1 MELRVGICDDSQ
13 TDAAYVETFLAAWA
27 QERALALHVERFPS
41 AESFLFRYA
50 EEKRF
55 DLLLLDIEMG
65 QLDGVT
71 MAKEIRRDNQDVQI
85 VFITGYSDYI
95 AEGYEVAA
103 LHYLLKPVNGDKLR
117 AVLDRGVD
125 KVRRRERAL
134 TLEQGGEMVRIPL
147 GEIRYLEVCR
157 NYVTVHAKGDYTTKS
172 TLSRLEVA
180 LDGRFHRLGRS
191 MVVNLE
197 VVRRVTKTQVV
208 LSDGCVLPLP
218 RGAFEGLNRA
228 YIAHSCGGRHGFS
241 IPTGEG
247 EAGELP
253 AGTAGHPL
261 PRGGEHVPADAGL
274 AA

>member
-13 TDAAYVETFLAAWA
+13 TDAAYVETFLSAWA
-27 QERALALHVERFPS
+27 QERDLALHVETFPS

-117 AVLDRGVD
+117 AVLDRAVD

-134 TLEQGGEMVRIPL
+134 TL
-147 GEIRYLEVCR
+147 
-157 NYVTVHAKGDYTTKS
+157 
-172 TLSRLEVA
+172 
-180 LDGRFHRLGRS
+180 
-191 MVVNLE
+191 
-197 VVRRVTKTQVV
+197 
-208 LSDGCVLPLP
+208 
-218 RGAFEGLNRA
+218 
-228 YIAHSCGGRHGFS
+228 
-241 IPTGEG
+241 
-247 EAGELP
+247 
-253 AGTAGHPL
+253 
-261 PRGGEHVPADAGL
+261 
-274 AA
+274 

>member
-1 MELRVGICDDSQ
+1 MELRVGICDDSH
-13 TDAAYVETFLAAWA
+13 TDGAYVDSLLSRWA
-27 QERALALHVERFPS
+27 QERGIALHVEQFPS

-65 QLDGVT
+65 QLDGVSL
-71 MAKEIRRDNQDVQI
+71 AKEIRQGNQQVQI

-95 AEGYEVAA
+95 GEGYEVAA

-117 AVLDRGVD
+117 SVLDRAVD
-125 KVRRRERAL
+125 KVRQGERVL

-157 NYVTVHAKGDYTTKS
+157 NYVTVHGREDYTTKA
-172 TLSRLEVA
+172 TLRGLEEE

-197 VVRRVTKTQVV
+197 AVRRVTRSQVV
-208 LSDGCVLPLP
+208 LADGSVLPLP
-218 RGAFEGLNRA
+218 RGAYEGLNRA
-228 YIAHSCGGRHGFS
+228 IIAHS
-241 IPTGEG
+241 
-247 EAGELP
+247 
-253 AGTAGHPL
+253 
-261 PRGGEHVPADAGL
+261 
-274 AA
+274 

>member
-13 TDAAYVETFLAAWA
+13 TDGDYVASLLTRWA
-27 QERALALHVERFPS
+27 GERDITLHVEQFPS

-65 QLDGVT
+65 QLDGVSL
-71 MAKEIRRDNQDVQI
+71 AKEIREGNQQVQI

-117 AVLDRGVD
+117 AVLDRAVV
-125 KVRRRERAL
+125 KVRQGERVL

-157 NYVTVHAKGDYTTKS
+157 NYVTIHAREDYTTKS
-172 TLSRLEVA
+172 TLSGLEEV

-191 MVVNLE
+191 MVVNVE
-197 VVRRVTKTQVV
+197 CVRRVTKSQVT
-208 LSDGCVLPLP
+208 LSDTTVLPLP
-218 RGAFEGLNRA
+218 RGAYEGLNRA
-228 YIAHSCGGRHGFS
+228 IIAHS
-241 IPTGEG
+241 
-247 EAGELP
+247 
-253 AGTAGHPL
+253 
-261 PRGGEHVPADAGL
+261 
-274 AA
+274 

>member
-13 TDAAYVETFLAAWA
+13 TDGAYVGSLLSRWA
-27 QERALALHVERFPS
+27 QERGISLHVEQFPS

-55 DLLLLDIEMG
+55 DLLLLDVEMG
-65 QLDGVT
+65 QLDGVSL
-71 MAKEIRRDNQDVQI
+71 AKEIRRGNQQVQI

-103 LHYLLKPVNGDKLR
+103 LHYLLKPVDGDKLR
-117 AVLDRGVD
+117 SVLDRAVD
-125 KVRRRERAL
+125 KVRREERVL

-157 NYVTVHAKGDYTTKS
+157 NYVTVHGREDYTTKS
-172 TLSRLEVA
+172 TLRGLEEE

-208 LSDGCVLPLP
+208 LSDGSVLPLP
-218 RGAFEGLNRA
+218 RGAYEGLNRA
-228 YIAHSCGGRHGFS
+228 IIAHS
-241 IPTGEG
+241 
-247 EAGELP
+247 
-253 AGTAGHPL
+253 
-261 PRGGEHVPADAGL
+261 
-274 AA
+274 

>member
-13 TDAAYVETFLAAWA
+13 TDAAYVETFLSAWA
-27 QERALALHVERFPS
+27 QERDLALHVERFPS
-41 AESFLFRYA
+41 AESFLFLYA

-117 AVLDRGVD
+117 AVLDRAVD
-125 KVRRRERAL
+125 KVRRREHAL

-157 NYVTVHAKGDYTTKS
+157 NYVTVHAKGDYTT
-172 TLSRLEVA
+172 RLEEA

-208 LSDGCVLPLP
+208 LSDGSVLPLP
-218 RGAFEGLNRA
+218 RGAYEGLNRA
-228 YIAHSCGGRHGFS
+228 IIAHS
-241 IPTGEG
+241 
-247 EAGELP
+247 
-253 AGTAGHPL
+253 
-261 PRGGEHVPADAGL
+261 
-274 AA
+274 

>member
-13 TDAAYVETFLAAWA
+13 TDAAYVETFLSAWA
-27 QERALALHVERFPS
+27 QERDLALHVERFPS

-117 AVLDRGVD
+117 AVLDRAVD

-134 TLEQGGEMVRIPL
+134 TLEQGGEMVRILL

-172 TLSRLEVA
+172 TLSRLEEA

-208 LSDGCVLPLP
+208 LSDGSVLPLP
-218 RGAFEGLNRA
+218 RGAYEGLNRA
-228 YIAHSCGGRHGFS
+228 IIAHS
-241 IPTGEG
+241 
-247 EAGELP
+247 
-253 AGTAGHPL
+253 
-261 PRGGEHVPADAGL
+261 
-274 AA
+274 

>member
-13 TDAAYVETFLAAWA
+13 TDAAYVETFLSAWA
-27 QERALALHVERFPS
+27 QERDLALHVETFPS

-117 AVLDRGVD
+117 AVLDRAVD

-157 NYVTVHAKGDYTTKS
+157 NYVTVHAKG
-172 TLSRLEVA
+172 RLYHQVHPQPPGGGP
-180 LDGRFHRLGRS
+180 GRAVPPPG
-191 MVVNLE
+191 
-197 VVRRVTKTQVV
+197 
-208 LSDGCVLPLP
+208 PL
-218 RGAFEGLNRA
+218 
-228 YIAHSCGGRHGFS
+228 H
-241 IPTGEG
+241 
-247 EAGELP
+247 
-253 AGTAGHPL
+253 
-261 PRGGEHVPADAGL
+261 GGESGGGAPGDQNPGGTLRRQRAAPAPGGL
-274 AA
+274 

>member
-13 TDAAYVETFLAAWA
+13 TDGAYVGSLLSRWA
-27 QERALALHVERFPS
+27 QERGITLHVEQFPS

-65 QLDGVT
+65 QLDGVSL
-71 MAKEIRRDNQDVQI
+71 AKEIRQGNQQVQI

-103 LHYLLKPVNGDKLR
+103 LHYLLKPVNGEKLR
-117 AVLDRGVD
+117 SVLDRAVD
-125 KVRRRERAL
+125 KVRQGERVL

-157 NYVTVHAKGDYTTKS
+157 NYVTVHGKEDYTTKS
-172 TLSRLEVA
+172 TLSRLEEG

-197 VVRRVTKTQVV
+197 CVRRVTRSQVV
-208 LSDGCVLPLP
+208 LADGSVLPLP
-218 RGAFEGLNRA
+218 RGAYEGLNRA
-228 YIAHSCGGRHGFS
+228 IIAHS
-241 IPTGEG
+241 
-247 EAGELP
+247 
-253 AGTAGHPL
+253 
-261 PRGGEHVPADAGL
+261 
-274 AA
+274 

>member
-13 TDAAYVETFLAAWA
+13 TDGAYVGSLLSRWA
-27 QERALALHVERFPS
+27 QERGITLHVEQFPS

-65 QLDGVT
+65 QLDGVSL
-71 MAKEIRRDNQDVQI
+71 AKEIRQGNQQVQI

-103 LHYLLKPVNGDKLR
+103 LHYLLKPVNGEKLR
-117 AVLDRGVD
+117 SVLDRAVD
-125 KVRRRERAL
+125 KVCQGERVL

-157 NYVTVHAKGDYTTKS
+157 NYVTVHGREDYTTKA
-172 TLSRLEVA
+172 TLRGLEEE

-197 VVRRVTKTQVV
+197 AVRRVTRSQVV
-208 LSDGCVLPLP
+208 LADGSVLPLP
-218 RGAFEGLNRA
+218 RGAYEGLNRA
-228 YIAHSCGGRHGFS
+228 IIAHS
-241 IPTGEG
+241 
-247 EAGELP
+247 
-253 AGTAGHPL
+253 
-261 PRGGEHVPADAGL
+261 
-274 AA
+274 

>member
-13 TDAAYVETFLAAWA
+13 TDGAYVASLLTRWAA
-27 QERALALHVERFPS
+27 ERDMTLHVEQFPS

-65 QLDGVT
+65 QLDGVSL
-71 MAKEIRRDNQDVQI
+71 AKQIRKENQQVQI

-117 AVLDRGVD
+117 SVLDRAVD
-125 KVRRRERAL
+125 KVRQGERVL
-134 TLEQGGEMVRIPL
+134 TLEQGGEMARIPL

-157 NYVTVHAKGDYTTKS
+157 NYVTVHAKEDYTTKS
-172 TLSRLEVA
+172 TLSRLEEE

-197 VVRRVTKTQVV
+197 CVRRVTKSQVT
-208 LSDGCVLPLP
+208 LSDATVLPLP
-218 RGAFEGLNRA
+218 RGAYEGLNRA
-228 YIAHSCGGRHGFS
+228 IIAHS
-241 IPTGEG
+241 
-247 EAGELP
+247 
-253 AGTAGHPL
+253 
-261 PRGGEHVPADAGL
+261 
-274 AA
+274 

>member
-13 TDAAYVETFLAAWA
+13 TDGAYVGSLLSRWAA
-27 QERALALHVERFPS
+27 ERGITLHTEQFPS

-65 QLDGVT
+65 QLDGVSL
-71 MAKEIRRDNQDVQI
+71 AKQIRQGNQQVQI

-117 AVLDRGVD
+117 TVLDRAVD
-125 KVRRRERAL
+125 KVRQGERVL
-134 TLEQGGEMVRIPL
+134 TLGQGGEMVRIPL

-157 NYVTVHAKGDYTTKS
+157 NYVTVHAKEDYTTKS
-172 TLSRLEVA
+172 TLSGLEEE

-197 VVRRVTKTQVV
+197 MVRRVTKTQVM
-208 LSDGCVLPLP
+208 LSDGSVLPLP
-218 RGAFEGLNRA
+218 RGAYEPLNRA
-228 YIAHSCGGRHGFS
+228 IIAHS
-241 IPTGEG
+241 
-247 EAGELP
+247 
-253 AGTAGHPL
+253 
-261 PRGGEHVPADAGL
+261 
-274 AA
+274 

>member
-1 MELRVGICDDSQ
+1 MELRVGICDDSH
-13 TDAAYVETFLAAWA
+13 TDGAYVGSLLSRWA
-27 QERALALHVERFPS
+27 QERGIALHVEQFPS

-65 QLDGVT
+65 QLYGVSL
-71 MAKEIRRDNQDVQI
+71 AKEIRQGNQQVQI

-117 AVLDRGVD
+117 SVLDRAVD
-125 KVRRRERAL
+125 KVRQGERVL

-157 NYVTVHAKGDYTTKS
+157 NYVTVHGREDYTTKA
-172 TLSRLEVA
+172 TLRGLEEE

-191 MVVNLE
+191 MVVNLDC
-197 VVRRVTKTQVV
+197 VRRVTKSQVV
-208 LSDGCVLPLP
+208 LSDATVLPLP
-218 RGAFEGLNRA
+218 RGAYEGLNRA
-228 YIAHSCGGRHGFS
+228 IIAHS
-241 IPTGEG
+241 
-247 EAGELP
+247 
-253 AGTAGHPL
+253 
-261 PRGGEHVPADAGL
+261 
-274 AA
+274 

>member
-13 TDAAYVETFLAAWA
+13 TDGAYVASLLARWA
-27 QERALALHVERFPS
+27 GERDITLHVEQFPS
-41 AESFLFRYA
+41 AESFLFRYD

-65 QLDGVT
+65 QLDGVSL
-71 MAKEIRRDNQDVQI
+71 AKEVRQGNQQVQI

-117 AVLDRGVD
+117 SVLDRAVV
-125 KVRRRERAL
+125 KVRQGERVL

-157 NYVTVHAKGDYTTKS
+157 NYVTVHAREDYTTKS
-172 TLSRLEVA
+172 TLSRLEET

-197 VVRRVTKTQVV
+197 CVRRVTKSQVT
-208 LSDGCVLPLP
+208 LSDATVLPLP
-218 RGAFEGLNRA
+218 RGAYEGLNRA
-228 YIAHSCGGRHGFS
+228 IIAHS
-241 IPTGEG
+241 
-247 EAGELP
+247 
-253 AGTAGHPL
+253 
-261 PRGGEHVPADAGL
+261 
-274 AA
+274 

>member
-1 MELRVGICDDSQ
+1 MELRVGICDDSH
-13 TDAAYVETFLAAWA
+13 TDGAYVGSLLSCWA
-27 QERALALHVERFPS
+27 GERGIALHVEQFPS

-65 QLDGVT
+65 QLDGVSL
-71 MAKEIRRDNQDVQI
+71 AKQIRQGNQQVQI

-117 AVLDRGVD
+117 SVLDRAVD
-125 KVRRRERAL
+125 KVRQGERVL
-134 TLEQGGEMVRIPL
+134 TLEHGGEMVRIPL

-157 NYVTVHAKGDYTTKS
+157 NYVTVHAKEDYTTKS
-172 TLSRLEVA
+172 TLSGLEGE

-208 LSDGCVLPLP
+208 LSDGSVLPLP
-218 RGAFEGLNRA
+218 RGAYEPLNRA
-228 YIAHSCGGRHGFS
+228 IIAHS
-241 IPTGEG
+241 
-247 EAGELP
+247 
-253 AGTAGHPL
+253 
-261 PRGGEHVPADAGL
+261 
-274 AA
+274 

>member
-13 TDAAYVETFLAAWA
+13 TDAAYVETFLSAWA
-27 QERALALHVERFPS
+27 QERALALHVEQFPS
-41 AESFLFRYA
+41 AESFLFRYE

-55 DLLLLDIEMG
+55 DLLLLDVEMG
-65 QLDGVT
+65 QLDGVSL
-71 MAKEIRRDNQDVQI
+71 AKEIRRGNQQVQI

-103 LHYLLKPVNGDKLR
+103 LHYLLKPVDGDKLR
-117 AVLDRGVD
+117 TVLDRAVD

-157 NYVTVHAKGDYTTKS
+157 NYVTVHGREDYTTKA
-172 TLSRLEVA
+172 TLRGLEEE

-197 VVRRVTKTQVV
+197 AVRRVTRSQVV
-208 LSDGCVLPLP
+208 LADGSVLPLP
-218 RGAFEGLNRA
+218 RGAYEGLNRA
-228 YIAHSCGGRHGFS
+228 IIAHS
-241 IPTGEG
+241 
-247 EAGELP
+247 
-253 AGTAGHPL
+253 
-261 PRGGEHVPADAGL
+261 
-274 AA
+274 

>member
-13 TDAAYVETFLAAWA
+13 TDGAYVGSLLSRWA
-27 QERALALHVERFPS
+27 EERRISLHVEQFPS

-65 QLDGVT
+65 QLDGVSL
-71 MAKEIRRDNQDVQI
+71 AKEIRRGNQQVQI

-103 LHYLLKPVNGDKLR
+103 LHYLLKPVDGDKLR
-117 AVLDRGVD
+117 SVLDRAVD
-125 KVRRRERAL
+125 KVRREERVL

-157 NYVTVHAKGDYTTKS
+157 NYVTVHGREDYTTKA
-172 TLSRLEVA
+172 TLRGLEEA

-197 VVRRVTKTQVV
+197 CVRRVTKTQVM
-208 LSDGCVLPLP
+208 LSDGSVLPLP
-218 RGAFEGLNRA
+218 RGAYEPLNRA
-228 YIAHSCGGRHGFS
+228 IIAHS
-241 IPTGEG
+241 
-247 EAGELP
+247 
-253 AGTAGHPL
+253 
-261 PRGGEHVPADAGL
+261 
-274 AA
+274 

>member
-1 MELRVGICDDSQ
+1 MELRVGICDDSK
-13 TDAAYVETFLAAWA
+13 TDGDYVASLLTRWA
-27 QERALALHVERFPS
+27 GERDITLHVEQFPS

-65 QLDGVT
+65 QLDGVSL
-71 MAKEIRRDNQDVQI
+71 AKEIREGNQQVQI

-117 AVLDRGVD
+117 AVLDRAVV
-125 KVRRRERAL
+125 KVRQGERVL

-157 NYVTVHAKGDYTTKS
+157 NYVTIHAREDYTTKS
-172 TLSRLEVA
+172 TLSGLEEV

-191 MVVNLE
+191 MVVNVE
-197 VVRRVTKTQVV
+197 CVRRVTKSQVT
-208 LSDGCVLPLP
+208 LSDTTVLPLP
-218 RGAFEGLNRA
+218 RGAYEGLNRA
-228 YIAHSCGGRHGFS
+228 IIAHS
-241 IPTGEG
+241 
-247 EAGELP
+247 
-253 AGTAGHPL
+253 
-261 PRGGEHVPADAGL
+261 
-274 AA
+274 

>member
-1 MELRVGICDDSQ
+1 
-13 TDAAYVETFLAAWA
+13 
-27 QERALALHVERFPS
+27 
-41 AESFLFRYA
+41 
-50 EEKRF
+50 
-55 DLLLLDIEMG
+55 
-65 QLDGVT
+65 

-117 AVLDRGVD
+117 AVLDRAVD

-172 TLSRLEVA
+172 TLSRLEEA

-208 LSDGCVLPLP
+208 LSDGSVLPLP
-218 RGAFEGLNRA
+218 RGAYEGLNRA
-228 YIAHSCGGRHGFS
+228 IIAHS
-241 IPTGEG
+241 
-247 EAGELP
+247 
-253 AGTAGHPL
+253 
-261 PRGGEHVPADAGL
+261 
-274 AA
+274 